1 MPLGKKKYVS
11 MLDTKAKAPEWSRL
25 RGFRF
30 CITMD
35 TDIFLP
41 IGIIA
46 YAKNLCKIP
55 RKTNFKSV
63 LHFVLHKLEKVRFYK
78 KNDNVIRKS
87 RTIKSLILS
96 GISDEVAQYKALIKN
111 ASDRNRTYARGSG
124 GHCSIH

>member
-1 MPLGKKKYVS
+1 
-11 MLDTKAKAPEWSRL
+11 
-25 RGFRF
+25 
-30 CITMD
+30 MD

-55 RKTNFKSV
+55 RKTNFKS
-63 LHFVLHKLEKVRFYK
+63 VLHKLEKVRFYK

-111 ASDRNRTYARGSG
+111 ASDRNQIGRA
-124 GHCSIH
+124 HV